1 MTQLSDTDRL
11 PAGST
16 VATIGMFDG
25 VHLGHATLID
35 ALNAEAR
42 RRGLQS
48 VVVTFAQHPQHVL
61 HGGGLK
67 MLQTLEQ
74 RLCAI
79 EQLGPDHL
87 VVLEFTRELA
97 QHDSA
102 AFMRLLRDRY
112 GIVALIVGYNHRFG
126 HNRHETFADYVRL
139 GRQLGIDVIKAPEYL
154 GEYAPVSSTIVRGLI
169 ASGKVDDAMRCMN
182 RPYRL
187 EGTVVHGFHNGR
199 GIGFPTANIGLLDP
213 TVILPHNGA
222 YAVMVH
228 VAGRTLQGMVNVGNR
243 PTLNNGTQL
252 SIEVNIFDFDDD
264 IYGQP
269 IALDFIKFLRLEF
282 KLGSI
287 DELRAQLTADRN
299 KSRAILS
306 GMLSPVQTQAEQ
318 KAKK

>member
-74 RLCAI
+74 RLRAI

-287 DELRAQLTADRN
+287 DELRAQLTADRD

-306 GMLSPVQTQAEQ
+306 AMFSPVQTEAEQ